1 MVFKTTTTKNTGK
14 KNKITKPQRN
24 SVTGGNLRAACSFLY
39 QEMGWG
45 QWEEE
50 EVGLE
55 RKEPFLAHL
64 EDWPAVAG
72 VGKPAEPGGSGKQS

>member
-1 MVFKTTTTKNTGK
+1 MV
-14 KNKITKPQRN
+14 
-24 SVTGGNLRAACSFLY
+24 
-39 QEMGWG
+39 WG

-64 EDWPAVAG
+64 EDWLAVAG
-72 VGKPAEPGGSGKQS
+72 GGKPAEPGGSGKQS